1 MLGLIEWLYSRIVD
15 RCPAMPPS
23 EMGHLQ
29 KFPKPKDMAAL
40 PSKAEIG
47 DVTGTQAPELIAQ
60 GCCRF
65 Y

>member
-1 MLGLIEWLYSRIVD
+1 
-15 RCPAMPPS
+15 
-23 EMGHLQ
+23 MGHLQ